1 MECMSTMRV
10 KLEHPERQKVLLPGA
25 PNVKIVLR
33 YFHRPCY
40 KSIPAVIPCWRG
52 LRSQG
57 LAMDEHGK
65 YLDLRGLGHRSIIP
79 YVHRRMGVILL
90 KR

>member
-1 MECMSTMRV
+1 
-10 KLEHPERQKVLLPGA
+10 
-25 PNVKIVLR
+25 
-33 YFHRPCY
+33 
-40 KSIPAVIPCWRG
+40 
-52 LRSQG
+52 
-57 LAMDEHGK
+57 MDEHGK